1 MSEMF
6 LDKTL
11 VSIVLFPWLQWI
23 FLKAVASVKKQVA
36 SFAGISSHAITEG
49 FYLVFCLQLGGVDFP
64 HCSPGIVSDC
74 RVTSGV
80 GILFPITNLYYVAN
94 SVECQKDTV
103 SLLVWRRHLCT
114 EKSTSKQI

>member
-49 FYLVFCLQLGGVDFP
+49 FYLVSVFSLEESISLIVLLALLVTLGSLQGLVF
-64 HCSPGIVSDC
+64 
-74 RVTSGV
+74 
-80 GILFPITNLYYVAN
+80 Y
-94 SVECQKDTV
+94 
-103 SLLVWRRHLCT
+103 SLL
-114 EKSTSKQI
+114 QIYTMLQILWSVKRTQSLS